1 MKKKNLVI
9 IGGGGAGLFCGASV
23 MQLSKVYDV
32 YMISDE
38 DLYCRCSSPYVLTKK
53 AELKD
58 TIMPDSMITQF
69 GIKLL
74 KGKATQVDKKNK
86 VVRYGDEKG
95 TAKISYDKLV
105 FATGARAFIPP
116 IKGTELKNVFSLRTS
131 EDIKKIQNQIPRIQ
145 NALIIGG
152 GVIGVEMAAALSENN
167 IKTTLMMLEET
178 PFQRIADEEFRELI
192 ESNLKRNKVEIL
204 SNSIIKRIVGKTKVE
219 EVIYS
224 NHDKFHTHKTDIVIF
239 AAGVRANKELADEI
253 GLKTTNAGILV
264 NDYMQ
269 TSDKN
274 IYAVGDVA
282 LTRNYVTGEF
292 MPSQLATNAVIQ
304 GKVAGKNIA
313 GMKMKYPGHTSAM
326 MVQFLGEEYGSA
338 GISEEYCK
346 LKSIP
351 YYTGVSHSTDIY
363 QDLKGAHQVLVK
375 LIFNAKTNR
384 VIGVQAYGKNIVWI
398 VNLISYAIMQ
408 NSTINDL
415 MNLDYASHPS
425 VSPWPFMDPIVDAC
439 EHAIVRISKKS

>member
-9 IGGGGAGLFCGASV
+9 IGGGGGGLFCSATV
-23 MQLSKVYDV
+23 KQLSKEYEVF
-32 YMISDE
+32 MISDE
-38 DLYCRCSSPYVLTKK
+38 DLYCRCSSPYILTKR
-53 AELKD
+53 ADLKD
-58 TIMPDSMITQF
+58 AIMPDSMITQF

-74 KGKATQVDKKNK
+74 KGTAKEIDKKNK
-86 VVRYGDEKG
+86 TVRYGNEKG

-105 FATGARAFIPP
+105 FGTGARAFIPP
-116 IKGTELKNVFSLRTS
+116 IKGTELKNVFSVRTS
-131 EDIKKIQNQIPRIQ
+131 EDIKKIQIQ
-145 NALIIGG
+145 MSKAKNALVVGG
-152 GVIGVEMAAALSENN
+152 GVIGVEMAAALRENN
-167 IKTTLMMLEET
+167 IKTSLMMLEET
-178 PFQRIADEEFRELI
+178 PFERIADKEFRELI
-192 ESNLKRNKVEIL
+192 EENLKDNKIEIL
-204 SNSIIKRIVGKTKVE
+204 RNSIIKRIVGKNKVE

-224 NHDKFHTHKTDIVIF
+224 KHDKFHTHKADMIIF

-253 GLKTTNAGILV
+253 GLKTTNQGILV

-282 LTRNYVTGEF
+282 LTRNFVTGEF

-313 GMKMKYPGHTSAM
+313 GMKTKYPGHTSAM
-326 MVQFLGEEYGSA
+326 MVQFLGDEYGSA
-338 GISEEYCK
+338 GVSEEYCK

-351 YYTGVSHSTDIY
+351 HYIAMSHTTDIY

-375 LIFNAKTNR
+375 LIFHAKTNR
-384 VIGVQAYGKNIVWI
+384 IIGVQAYGRNLVWV

-408 NSTINDL
+408 KSTINDL

-425 VSPWPFMDPIVDAC
+425 VSPWPFMDPVVDAC
-439 EHAIVRISKKS
+439 DSAMINMSQK